1 MRLACSRGASCK
13 HAPAGGSFITLD
25 TTHPVSETRG
35 NKESYSSTG
44 ILRNKVWIIGPSI
57 S

>member
-25 TTHPVSETRG
+25 TTHPVGETRG